1 MAAIQEKNTEL
12 NKQGLNLGVLEDKVI
27 RLVEAV
33 QHFKAE
39 SIRLAEENARLRQSL
54 DTLERSLMVES
65 KDLEKLSEEKAMAK
79 VAVEDL
85 IKSIDF
91 LISDSQ

>member
-1 MAAIQEKNTEL
+1 MAAAEQKNTEL
-12 NKQGLNLGVLEDKVI
+12 NKQGLNLSVLEDKVI

-39 SIRLAEENARLRQSL
+39 NVLLSEENAQLRQSL

-79 VAVEDL
+79 VAVDDL

-91 LISDSQ
+91 LISDAQ

>member
-1 MAAIQEKNTEL
+1 MAAVQEKNTEL

>member
-1 MAAIQEKNTEL
+1 MAAVQEKSTEL

-39 SIRLAEENARLRQSL
+39 SLRLAEENARLRQSL

-79 VAVEDL
+79 VAVDDL

-91 LISDSQ
+91 LISDAQ

>member
-1 MAAIQEKNTEL
+1 MAVVEQKNAEL
-12 NKQGLNLGVLEDKVI
+12 NKQGLNLSVLEDKVI

-39 SIRLAEENARLRQSL
+39 SLRLSEENARLRQSL
-54 DTLERSLMVES
+54 DTLERSLMDES
-65 KDLEKLSEEKAMAK
+65 KDVEKLSEEKAMAK
-79 VAVEDL
+79 VAVDDL

-91 LISDSQ
+91 LISDAQ

>member
-1 MAAIQEKNTEL
+1 MAAAKGKNVDL
-12 NKQGLNLGVLEDKVI
+12 SSQGLNLGVLEEKVV

-39 SIRLAEENARLRQSL
+39 NARLSEENVRLRQSL
-54 DTLERSLMVES
+54 DALEKSLMIES

-91 LISDSQ
+91 LISDAQ

>member
-1 MAAIQEKNTEL
+1 MAAVQEKNTEL

-39 SIRLAEENARLRQSL
+39 NVRLSEENAQLRQSL

>member
-1 MAAIQEKNTEL
+1 MAAVKEKSAESSS
-12 NKQGLNLGVLEDKVI
+12 QGLNLSVLEEKVI

-39 SIRLAEENARLRQSL
+39 NVRLSEENARLKQSL
-54 DTLERSLMVES
+54 DTLERSLIVES

-91 LISDSQ
+91 LISDAK